1 MPSTLAPNRLGDSS
15 RRILSRE
22 VRPPRLGE
30 VTLSQELRTAR
41 SPRPHVLV
49 GYRWSHTGLRPG
61 RKVITGTSVASCRTS
76 HGSGRA
82 LQPYGSSY
90 HELVR
95 DGSLTESAAPS
106 RTRRRDRR
114 RFVYMVMGLDV
125 PAMFPFNG
133 VMTWHPLPS
142 TGFLGMVPP
151 LQRYYGM
158 LRLPAVHLAP
168 FEFSLADTIVSSFL
182 RSPRSWASDRG
193 SGSCRFRYPQ
203 PACRWKRQ
211 GLPGSW
217 KPSWSFA
224 VLFDPGRIGRPRPT
238 TPRWDTN
245 RLIALLELPGFARFA
260 TTREILSMPGK
271 TAKVT
276 ITERQHDILRTI
288 QNAPTAS
295 SQLRQRAA
303 IILLAFDRQGNPQ
316 IAAQVGLSRRQVS
329 LWRRRWAD
337 AWDRLIRIEC
347 LESHAALRR
356 AIEQVL
362 RDEPRS
368 GPPGKFTPE
377 QIVQI
382 LAVAC
387 EPPEKSGRP
396 ITHWTAHELADEV
409 VKRGIVP
416 SISVAQV
423 GRYLREAA
431 LQPHKKRYWLNTTEK
446 DPVQFQKQVEAVC
459 DTYLE
464 APALE
469 KDHRTHTVSSD
480 EMTGIQALERNAP
493 SRPMTFGQCEKIE
506 FEYTRHGTLTLIG
519 NFQVTTGELIAPTI
533 GPTRTEADFASHIE
547 QTVATD
553 PSASWIFVVDNL
565 NIHCSETL
573 VRKVAQA
580 CGIEQP
586 LGKKGVRGVLK
597 SVASRQAFLS
607 EKSHRIRFV
616 YTPKHSSW
624 LNQIET
630 IFGMIMR
637 KVIRRGSFTSVA
649 DLRSKLLNFIAY
661 FNRVFAK
668 PFQWTYTGRPL
679 RAKPAA

>member
-1 MPSTLAPNRLGDSS
+1 MLVIATSSVLDHAWNEVILALQWIGWDHPDLRFLTCGAPHTHYRDRQRTLATCPLDLCTRILGDPARSADLRGCLPFRAAAVAARPAGQRMRGHRCRGMPGSDECRRGIQGGSDSGPANGRMIAQAIDSLLIDPVRLGA
-15 RRILSRE
+15 L
-22 VRPPRLGE
+22 
-30 VTLSQELRTAR
+30 TF
-41 SPRPHVLV
+41 
-49 GYRWSHTGLRPG
+49 
-61 RKVITGTSVASCRTS
+61 
-76 HGSGRA
+76 HGSAYVG
-82 LQPYGSSY
+82 
-90 HELVR
+90 
-95 DGSLTESAAPS
+95 
-106 RTRRRDRR
+106 
-114 RFVYMVMGLDV
+114 
-125 PAMFPFNG
+125 
-133 VMTWHPLPS
+133 
-142 TGFLGMVPP
+142 
-151 LQRYYGM
+151 
-158 LRLPAVHLAP
+158 RLP
-168 FEFSLADTIVSSFL
+168 
-182 RSPRSWASDRG
+182 
-193 SGSCRFRYPQ
+193 
-203 PACRWKRQ
+203 
-211 GLPGSW
+211 
-217 KPSWSFA
+217 
-224 VLFDPGRIGRPRPT
+224 RPRPT
-238 TPRWDTN
+238 IPGRDTN
-245 RLIALLELPGFARFA
+245 RLIALLELPGLARFA
-260 TTREILSMPGK
+260 TTREVLSMPGK

-276 ITERQHDILRTI
+276 ITERQQDILRTI
-288 QNAPTAS
+288 QNAPTVS

-303 IILLAFDRQGNPQ
+303 IILLAFDRQDNPQ

-362 RDEPRS
+362 RDEPRP

-396 ITHWTAHELADEV
+396 ITHWTAHELTDEV

-469 KDHRTHTVSSD
+469 QNHRTHTVSSD
-480 EMTGIQALERNAP
+480 EMTGLQALERNAP
-493 SRPMTFGQCEKIE
+493 SRPMTYGQCEKIE

-519 NFQVTTGELIAPTI
+519 NFQVSTGELIAPTI

-553 PSASWIFVVDNL
+553 PTASWIFVVDNL

-607 EKSHRIRFV
+607 ERSHRIRFV

-649 DLRSKLLNFIAY
+649 DLRSKLLNFIEY